1 MHGLGLA
8 DPVRPILRLFVHR
21 WVPICI
27 VKNYAVSTSQI
38 DSDTAASRARN
49 KAKDFWG
56 QIEPIHHLLSSFNLD
71 RAVQSH
77 VCVAMQIQELLE
89 YVEHPCHLSENQ
101 YFAAFKIKLF
111 QQLSQ
116 PLQLAAVVLNQVLVR
131 EK

>member
-27 VKNYAVSTSQI
+27 VKNHAVSTSQI

-49 KAKDFWG
+49 
-56 QIEPIHHLLSSFNLD
+56 

-77 VCVAMQIQELLE
+77 VSVAMQIQELLE

-101 YFAAFKIKLF
+101 YFATF
-111 QQLSQ
+111 
-116 PLQLAAVVLNQVLVR
+116 
-131 EK
+131 